1 MKRVWQSPWM
11 PWLVIGLA
19 VALRAWKLG
28 EWSLWEDEETTIYF
42 SQNVGRP
49 FPRFFPVFF
58 VMLREWF
65 QLTGLSVLAGRAL
78 AAAVG
83 VVGVAATYEVCRRL
97 VSRSAGLWAA
107 LLLAVNL
114 GHLFW
119 SQSIRY
125 FGLLLVLEVL
135 SLYWFYQGFERR
147 KPWLLLASNVAFGL
161 ALWTHFSA
169 VLLAPVF
176 VGYLLLAAWWP
187 RVAEFARILAVR
199 NSDRLTSHEVSYARN
214 EDLTSHEASYARN
227 EDLTSHEAS
236 YRLVDYAAFGV
247 PLVLVMVA
255 FAKSLLDAKG
265 FLSTMALPSARNPL
279 HVMVTLAAYVGL
291 PVLALAA
298 IAPLAAVRLPRRTL
312 LFLVCCAWV
321 PVAELAVIAGLNH
334 VNVTWYYAIIV
345 LFGMVA
351 LAGVALASLA
361 ERGRSATVAALGLV
375 CGVYAAVNLGAYY
388 TAMHGDR
395 PRWRDAAEYV
405 RQTAQIDPTA
415 TGNPDVFANVP
426 GVVAFYLGV
435 SPDATMGDKLVRM
448 LPDEPPSGRPL
459 KEQWYVLEA
468 GHGTPHFHAWLD
480 AACSREA
487 SFTARTGPRDRT
499 VTVYRCRGPLSST
512 ARND

>member
-1 MKRVWQSPWM
+1 M

-65 QLTGLSVLAGRAL
+65 QVTGLSVLAGRVL
-78 AAAVG
+78 AAAIGVIGVG
-83 VVGVAATYEVCRRL
+83 ATYEVCRRL

-125 FGLLLVLEVL
+125 FGLLFVLQVL
-135 SLYWFYQGFERR
+135 SLYWFFQGFERR
-147 KPWLLLASNVAFGL
+147 KPWLLLASNVAFGM

-169 VLLAPVF
+169 VLLMPVF
-176 VGYLLLAAWWP
+176 VGYLLVVGCWP
-187 RVAEFARILAVR
+187 RVAAMEKGTGTFCR
-199 NSDRLTSHEVSYARN
+199 NGPEGASHKRFPSPFP
-214 EDLTSHEASYARN
+214 
-227 EDLTSHEAS
+227 
-236 YRLVDYAAFGV
+236 LVDYIAFGI
-247 PLVLVMVA
+247 PLALVMVA
-255 FAKSLLDAKG
+255 FAKSVLDAKA

-291 PVLALAA
+291 PALGPAA
-298 IAPLAAVRLPRRTL
+298 LSPLVAVSIPRRTL
-312 LFLVCCAWV
+312 LFLSCCAWV
-321 PVAELAVIAGLNH
+321 PVAELGVIAALNS

-361 ERGRSATVAALGLV
+361 ERGRSATVAALGIV
-375 CGVYAAVNLGAYY
+375 CMSYSAIHLGAYY

-395 PRWRDAAEYV
+395 PRWRDAAYYV
-405 RQTAQIDPTA
+405 RQTAQIDPA
-415 TGNPDVFANVP
+415 AGGNPEVFANVT

-435 SPDATMGDKLVRM
+435 APQATMGDKLVRG
-448 LPDEPPSGRPL
+448 LPDDPPSGRPL
-459 KEQWYVLEA
+459 NDQWYVIEA
-468 GHGTPHFHAWLD
+468 GHGTPKLRAWLD
-480 AACSREA
+480 SACNREA
-487 SFTARTGPRDRT
+487 SFVARTGPRDRT
-499 VTVYRCRGPLSST
+499 VTVYRYSGSLTST
-512 ARND
+512 AQVDKHME